1 MSKAVKCLLVDV
13 DNVLISEV
21 VEVDAELG
29 DPNCRLVNPYRFLG
43 EGKFEPWP
51 KATNQREL
59 MIRSEDI
66 LTIADPTPEVVE
78 EYLKLTECD
87 FTRTSKWSR
96 LTSWSEVMKMVAI
109 S

>member
-43 EGKFEPWP
+43 EGKFEPW
-51 KATNQREL
+51 KSNKSKGTDDSVRRHSDYR
-59 MIRSEDI
+59 RSH
-66 LTIADPTPEVVE
+66 
-78 EYLKLTECD
+78 
-87 FTRTSKWSR
+87 SR
-96 LTSWSEVMKMVAI
+96 SC
-109 S
+109 

>member
-1 MSKAVKCLLVDV
+1 MWNPCRLYLKCIRKKLMSKAVKCLLVDV

-43 EGKFEPWP
+43 EGKYEPWP

-78 EYLKLTECD
+78 EYLKLTE
-87 FTRTSKWSR
+87 
-96 LTSWSEVMKMVAI
+96 
-109 S
+109 

>member
-43 EGKFEPWP
+43 EGKYEPWP

-78 EYLKLTECD
+78 EYPKLTE
-87 FTRTSKWSR
+87 
-96 LTSWSEVMKMVAI
+96 
-109 S
+109 